1 MNYDDYENSKIK
13 ELMDAIHEEKIVLPP
28 KSVPLLKNKK
38 NNFFFSWIESDTLK
52 YVYTGKFKVANSIK
66 QVRKHLE
73 WMHNDK
79 LQNLSEEALELLVR
93 RNIIL
98 V

>member
-1 MNYDDYENSKIK
+1 
-13 ELMDAIHEEKIVLPP
+13 MDAIHEEKIVLPP
-28 KSVPLLKNKK
+28 KSVPLIKNKNK
-38 NNFFFSWIESDTLK
+38 TKIFFSWLESDTLK

-79 LQNLSEEALELLVR
+79 LQNLSEEALELLVG
-93 RNIIL
+93 L
-98 V
+98 